1 MSEVEVVRTG
11 NIFYTSWPKGHEW
24 DFVKMKFSR
33 FEPGS
38 GKSQE
43 LKAELL
49 VEALGK
55 QPHNT
60 RVTLTAGR
68 SVNEAAKRCND
79 EIPGIPWGSIMSE
92 ACNGVKE
99 SYREGEPVIRLA
111 DMAETEASQYLLDPF
126 LLQKQ
131 ANLIYGDGGLGKSWF
146 ALYLGVLVATGKSHA
161 GISPEPGNVMYLD
174 YEVPDF
180 DMKSRL
186 AAVCRGLDVPEPK
199 NFLYRYMYDST
210 VGDQERLMELV
221 AEHDTSLLI
230 IDSAGP
236 ASGGRA
242 EESAMALQYY
252 NALRAMNC
260 TTLTIAHVSKT
271 EASEKGTSTPFGS
284 VFWRNMARNTWE
296 IRQGA
301 TFTKAIKEFGVF
313 QTKLNSG
320 AGEAPRAFRLTY
332 DNPRRAINVK
342 FEAISTDSNEDFVE
356 RYSARDK
363 IIWFIKD
370 QRREATK
377 DKMMFEGVTA
387 KEMAEHFSER
397 IDTFNT
403 ALSRGSKVGLFASP
417 SRGLWDLKDKMEEDM
432 RLIEYN
438 PGKTLM

>member
-186 AAVCRGLDVPEPK
+186 AAVCRGLDVPEPR

-210 VGDQERLMELV
+210 VADQERLNELYYP
-221 AEHDTSLLI
+221 DNSPRKQDRSLREGHKHTVWVRVLEKHGKEYMG
-230 IDSAGP
+230 D
-236 ASGGRA
+236 
-242 EESAMALQYY
+242 
-252 NALRAMNC
+252 
-260 TTLTIAHVSKT
+260 KT
-271 EASEKGTSTPFGS
+271 GCHLYKSHQG
-284 VFWRNMARNTWE
+284 
-296 IRQGA
+296 IR
-301 TFTKAIKEFGVF
+301 GVPD
-313 QTKLNSG
+313 QAKLWS
-320 AGEAPRAFRLTY
+320 
-332 DNPRRAINVK
+332 
-342 FEAISTDSNEDFVE
+342 
-356 RYSARDK
+356 
-363 IIWFIKD
+363 W
-370 QRREATK
+370 
-377 DKMMFEGVTA
+377 
-387 KEMAEHFSER
+387 
-397 IDTFNT
+397 
-403 ALSRGSKVGLFASP
+403 
-417 SRGLWDLKDKMEEDM
+417 
-432 RLIEYN
+432 
-438 PGKTLM
+438 